1 LDLLRKISHPCRK
14 ISNYSRHVWVV
25 LMYGGGMQPRQRI
38 RVTSAGGVVYRWD
51 KNNPLFLLLA
61 SNKRGVWC
69 LPKGL
74 IEEGEDEVTT
84 AMREV
89 REETG
94 VSKVKLH
101 GKLGA
106 IKYQFGFRAKTYD
119 KTVHFFLFETD
130 QADAKVGT
138 EHDAMEW
145 MPYEKALHTLSYP
158 NEKEM
163 LSKAWNTIQS
173 ERGHSSEPKPDQ
185 SKLPSE

>member
-1 LDLLRKISHPCRK
+1 
-14 ISNYSRHVWVV
+14 
-25 LMYGGGMQPRQRI
+25 MQPRPRI

-51 KNNPLFLLLA
+51 NNKPLFLLLG

-74 IEEGEDEVTT
+74 IEEDEDEVVT

-94 VSKVKLH
+94 VSRVKLK
-101 GKLGA
+101 GKIGL

-130 QADAKVGT
+130 QADSQVGT
-138 EHDAMEW
+138 EHDFMEW
-145 MPYEKALHTLSYP
+145 LPYDKALETLSYP
-158 NEKEM
+158 NEKDA
-163 LSKAWNTIQS
+163 LSKAWKMIQTQGG
-173 ERGHSSEPKPDQ
+173 RPAGNQTGPA
-185 SKLPSE
+185 

>member
-1 LDLLRKISHPCRK
+1 MAD
-14 ISNYSRHVWVV
+14 WT
-25 LMYGGGMQPRQRI
+25 GMQPRPRI
-38 RVTSAGGVVYRWD
+38 KVISSGGVVYRVED
-51 KNNPLFLLLA
+51 GIPLFLLLT
-61 SNKRGVWC
+61 SNKRGIWC

-74 IEEGEDEVTT
+74 IEENEDEVTT

-94 VSKVKLH
+94 VSRVKLR
-101 GKLGA
+101 GKVGQ
-106 IKYQFGFRAKTYD
+106 IKYQFGFRAKTFD

-145 MPYEKALHTLSYP
+145 MPFEKALQSLSYP

-163 LSKAWNTIQS
+163 LSKAWAMIQAKS
-173 ERGHSSEPKPDQ
+173 TQ
-185 SKLPSE
+185 AKLQPSPP

>member
-1 LDLLRKISHPCRK
+1 
-14 ISNYSRHVWVV
+14 
-25 LMYGGGMQPRQRI
+25 MQPRQRI

-51 KNNPLFLLLA
+51 GDKSLFLLLA

-94 VSKVKLH
+94 VSRVKLH
-101 GKLGA
+101 GRLGA

-145 MPYEKALHTLSYP
+145 MPYEKALQTLSYP

-163 LSKAWNTIQS
+163 LTKAWNMIQA
-173 ERGHSSEPKPDQ
+173 ERSTLSGAKPGQ
-185 SKLPSE
+185 TKLPTG